1 MRLTISAFVIASVLT
16 SASVAAAEEAPPT
29 LDLMPVPAQIEL
41 GTGFYTIDEDFSV
54 HLGGDGVTPRLRRGA
69 QRMLRRLSDRSTL
82 FFEPS
87 TFLEFENRED
97 AAMIVTA
104 GRAGGLVLGKD
115 ESYRLTV
122 TEDGIRLQAA
132 TDIGALRG
140 LETFLQ
146 LLTLDES
153 GVTVPEVAI
162 FDGPRFPWRGLMI
175 DSSRHFMPVDVIK
188 RNLDGMAAVKLNVL
202 HWHLVDDQG
211 FRVEC
216 LAFPKLHEHGSD
228 GDYYTRTQI
237 REVIDYAADRGI
249 RVVPEF
255 DLPGHGTAWLT
266 AYPELGSAPGPYE
279 IERSWGIFD
288 PTINPTIEGTY
299 VFLDT
304 FFAEMAELFDDDFIH
319 IGGDENNGKHWLA
332 NPEITA
338 FMEAHGYAEPL
349 ALQRYFN
356 ERVLEILTKYG
367 KRMIGWDEIFQEGL
381 PKNVV
386 IQSWR
391 GRESLFEAA
400 RLGYPGILSNGYY
413 IDLIHPTDHHYLNDP
428 LPDDS
433 DLSAEEAARILGG
446 EATMWAEYVS
456 PETVDSR
463 IWPRTAAIAER
474 LWSPGTVRDVADM
487 YRRLDHISLQLEELG
502 LQHERNRPMMLRR
515 LCQCRDVAALETLLG
530 AIEPVKVYNR
540 GRLRKHTQFSPLTRM
555 VDVAWADTGP
565 AREFGW
571 AVERL
576 IESDFM
582 DEDDLGTVQSALVS
596 WRDNHVALEETLRTS
611 PALADIEPMSIALA
625 EVSTIGLE
633 ALDLA
638 AAGTAAK
645 RDWLDLRLDGL
656 RLARE
661 SHGQTELMI
670 IDPVVD
676 LVCAVALPASLTAE
690 GCQKKEEAAVGGEH

>member
-1 MRLTISAFVIASVLT
+1 
-16 SASVAAAEEAPPT
+16 
-29 LDLMPVPAQIEL
+29 
-41 GTGFYTIDEDFSV
+41 
-54 HLGGDGVTPRLRRGA
+54 
-69 QRMLRRLSDRSTL
+69 
-82 FFEPS
+82 
-87 TFLEFENRED
+87 
-97 AAMIVTA
+97 
-104 GRAGGLVLGKD
+104 
-115 ESYRLTV
+115 
-122 TEDGIRLQAA
+122 
-132 TDIGALRG
+132 
-140 LETFLQ
+140 
-146 LLTLDES
+146 
-153 GVTVPEVAI
+153 
-162 FDGPRFPWRGLMI
+162 
-175 DSSRHFMPVDVIK
+175 
-188 RNLDGMAAVKLNVL
+188 
-202 HWHLVDDQG
+202 
-211 FRVEC
+211 
-216 LAFPKLHEHGSD
+216 
-228 GDYYTRTQI
+228 
-237 REVIDYAADRGI
+237 
-249 RVVPEF
+249 
-255 DLPGHGTAWLT
+255 
-266 AYPELGSAPGPYE
+266 
-279 IERSWGIFD
+279 
-288 PTINPTIEGTY
+288 
-299 VFLDT
+299 
-304 FFAEMAELFDDDFIH
+304 
-319 IGGDENNGKHWLA
+319 
-332 NPEITA
+332 
-338 FMEAHGYAEPL
+338 
-349 ALQRYFN
+349 
-356 ERVLEILTKYG
+356 
-367 KRMIGWDEIFQEGL
+367 
-381 PKNVV
+381 
-386 IQSWR
+386 
-391 GRESLFEAA
+391 
-400 RLGYPGILSNGYY
+400 
-413 IDLIHPTDHHYLNDP
+413 
-428 LPDDS
+428 
-433 DLSAEEAARILGG
+433 
-446 EATMWAEYVS
+446 MWAEYVS